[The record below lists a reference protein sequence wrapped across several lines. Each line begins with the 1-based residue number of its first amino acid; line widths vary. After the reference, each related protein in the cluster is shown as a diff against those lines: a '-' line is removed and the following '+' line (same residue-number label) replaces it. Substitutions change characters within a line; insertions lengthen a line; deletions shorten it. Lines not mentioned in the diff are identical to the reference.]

1 MKCKMGLGFR
11 GLGFG
16 GLGFRMLPFKV
27 SGLDCKVLGDKGK
40 EGKQKGYHNFARLR
54 YWGGYTHRHRY
65 IPQPQT
71 LHPEPGGRDPIL
83 HPIKKMSKLRL

>member
-1 MKCKMGLGFR
+1 MTSKMGLGFR

-40 EGKQKGYHNFARLR
+40 EGKQKGYHNFAIRR
-54 YWGGYTHRHRY
+54 HWG
-65 IPQPQT
+65 
-71 LHPEPGGRDPIL
+71 L
-83 HPIKKMSKLRL
+83 